1 MNIDKHDKAALYD
14 LYNAGAI
21 SATKM
26 SGLTRPPP
34 PDGLPTRRE
43 SAAETRP
50 EETALRAETWRTT
63 VATLQAQMQRA
74 HAAAAAV
81 QHPETADGAP
91 DYTPAGRHADGTCEG
106 TERGHL
112 TRRAGCAYCLQY
124 AAWEYAARSAPPT
137 QTAAPPPCGKMGSPT
152 AERFATALRGRMD
165 FGDA

>member
-1 MNIDKHDKAALYD
+1 MHDDVAGSLIIHGLVAVDQHNSYSDLTTPARARFITYACCVYSSRIHGNYGAGHGAAGGARRSVRRALARAGRRGAIAREFDTLLQVNIDKHDKAALYD

-63 VATLQAQMQRA
+63 VATL
-74 HAAAAAV
+74 
-81 QHPETADGAP
+81 
-91 DYTPAGRHADGTCEG
+91 
-106 TERGHL
+106 
-112 TRRAGCAYCLQY
+112 
-124 AAWEYAARSAPPT
+124 
-137 QTAAPPPCGKMGSPT
+137 
-152 AERFATALRGRMD
+152 
-165 FGDA
+165 